1 MNSLLFDNFTIIT
14 SLALIFLSI
23 LAPMLNPFFRF
34 RKKKQYDDNN
44 LEESVAAPSI
54 SLILTPYDDAD
65 KLEKS
70 LPFFLQQHY
79 SSGYQVIIVIEQG
92 DHDAENII
100 SRTLNNT
107 DLSESNVEVYVTSIP
122 RSSRYVSEKKLAI
135 TIGVKAAKYDWVLI
149 TESSC
154 RPASPQW
161 LNLMAR
167 HCNENNSLVVGYG
180 KYDDNT
186 SSFRRFERLHN
197 SFYLM
202 REYTKGT
209 AYRMNSYNLLMR
221 KSEFMD
227 KGGFLGNLH
236 LTRGEYDFLVNKY
249 AEKGNTALETDDKA
263 WLVEDEPSD
272 TKWLNK
278 HLYYMESKRFLE
290 RSAKHRLLFNIDQTA
305 LHLTYLLLV
314 ASILYASVVSNQILL
329 GASVLALLITVAFRF
344 LLFRRASNDFDERI
358 FPVTALFYEV
368 SMIWRHLGYM
378 IRYRLADKN
387 DFTTH
392 KL

>member
-1 MNSLLFDNFTIIT
+1 MNPLFFDNFTIIT
-14 SLALIFLSI
+14 SLALILLSI

-34 RKKKQYDDNN
+34 KKQQQYDDSN
-44 LEESVAAPSI
+44 LEETVATPSI
-54 SLILTPYDDAD
+54 SLILTPYDNAD
-65 KLEKS
+65 TLEKN
-70 LPFFLQQHY
+70 LPSFLQQHY
-79 SSGYQVIIVIEQG
+79 PSGYQVIIVIEQG
-92 DHDAENII
+92 DHDVESII
-100 SRTLNNT
+100 SRTLNSI
-107 DLSESNVEVYVTSIP
+107 DLSEPKPEVYVTCIP
-122 RSSRYVSEKKLAI
+122 KSSRYVSKKKLAI

-161 LNLMAR
+161 LSIMAR
-167 HCNENNSLVVGYG
+167 HCSENNNLVVGYG
-180 KYDDNT
+180 KYDDGT

-209 AYRMNSYNLLMR
+209 AYRMNSYNLLMC
-221 KSEFMD
+221 KSDFMD

-236 LTRGEYDFLVNKY
+236 LTRGEYDFLINKY
-249 AEKGNTALETDDKA
+249 AQKGNTALETDDRA
-263 WLVEDEPSD
+263 WLIEDEPSD
-272 TKWLNK
+272 TKWLNR
-278 HLYYMESKRFLE
+278 HLYYMESRRFLE
-290 RSAKHRLLFNIDQTA
+290 RSGRHRLLFNIDQTA

-314 ASILYASVVSNQILL
+314 AGILYASVDSNWILL
-329 GASVLALLITVAFRF
+329 GASVLALLVTVVFRIA
-344 LLFRRASNDFDERI
+344 LCRRALKDFDERM
-358 FPVTALFYEV
+358 FPVKALFYEI
-368 SMIWRHLGYM
+368 SMIWRHIGYM